1 LGEGIGGMSNSTRTP
16 RYLQIATYLRILIQ
30 KNQLKRGNQ
39 LPTEAELCKRFSCSR
54 STVRQALDVLVREGE
69 VHRVRG
75 AGTFVA
81 GHAIAASSNLLAA
94 IVPNITNSE
103 IARFMQAVGAAAIER
118 GYTPLLGVTNEVPE
132 VERQF
137 IDEVARLKVMGILKF
152 PTNVELEEETRAR
165 FREYGLPY
173 VIINDFWTDSRRDY
187 HICYDECAAV
197 EMAVDHLV
205 EQGHRRIVFL
215 DAADWPRS
223 KAIEAFF
230 SRLGSHDLPREQD
243 HLLLY
248 DVGHRL
254 PPVEKLYVESGPRP
268 TGMITSY
275 DLIAT
280 WLLVQLRKF
289 EMRVPEDVSVVNI
302 NGGPLEAPLEADL
315 TTAVPPNRQMIDQ
328 ALKALSGEVRHS
340 HVQHHVFRP
349 SFHVGASSG
358 PAATDATTVPPET
371 SVAEELE
378 DAQVSGKEAL

>member
-1 LGEGIGGMSNSTRTP
+1 LCEGVRGMSNSTATP
-16 RYLQIATYLRILIQ
+16 RYIQIATYLRILIQ

-39 LPTEAELCKRFSCSR
+39 LPTEAELCRRFKCSR
-54 STVRQALDVLVREGE
+54 STVRQALEVLVREGE

-75 AGTFVA
+75 AGTFVT
-81 GHAIAASSNLLAA
+81 GHAIAASSTLLAA

-103 IARFMQAVGAAAIER
+103 IARFVQAVGAAAIER
-118 GYTPLLGVTNEVPE
+118 GYTLLLGVTNEVPE
-132 VERQF
+132 IERQF

-152 PTNVELEEETRAR
+152 PTNVELEEETRGR

-205 EQGHRRIVFL
+205 ELGHERIVFL

-223 KAIEAFF
+223 AAVEAFF
-230 SRLGSHDLPREQD
+230 KRLKSHGLPGGQD

-248 DVGHRL
+248 DIGHRL
-254 PPVEKLYVESGPRP
+254 PPVETLYVESGPRP

-302 NGGPLEAPLEADL
+302 NGGPLEAPLATDL

-328 ALKALSGEVRHS
+328 ALKALSGEVRQS

-358 PAATDATTVPPET
+358 PVAADVA
-371 SVAEELE
+371 SVRLGACAADELE
-378 DAQVSGKEAL
+378 DAQISGKEAL